1 MQDSEQLME
10 EVQQL
15 VWALVDEMATD
26 EQIRRLEALVLEHA
40 AARRAYVDCMSLHA
54 ELHCMFSPPRPV
66 KPIAMGNATTTT
78 APIFNLGTPPATGSP
93 QAT

>member
-15 VWALVDEMATD
+15 VWALVDEVATD
-26 EQIRRLEALVLEHA
+26 EQIRRLENLVLEHA

-66 KPIAMGNATTTT
+66 QPIAMGNTPAAK
-78 APIFNLGTPPATGSP
+78 APIFNLDTPPASGSP
-93 QAT
+93 QTT

>member
-15 VWALVDEMATD
+15 VWALVDEVATD
-26 EQIRRLEALVLEHA
+26 DQIRRLETLVLEHA

-54 ELHCMFSPPRPV
+54 ELQCMFSPPRSV
-66 KPIAMGNATTTT
+66 KPIVMGNTPTGK
-78 APIFNLGTPPATGSP
+78 APTITLDTPPNTDSP
-93 QAT
+93 QIA